1 MSVIGRVQQVLTRL
15 RRIQGAGFTEST
27 DSHRALR
34 AALDAVDGLHDAP
47 ASDALANARMRDILG
62 NKADAKAAASSAT
75 ASAMAYLKALVDRA
89 SGGLSEEDR
98 AYLNLERPLGIH
110 DHFSWGKD
118 GDDVTTANFKPL
130 THMGSQ
136 MWEQLLKGTGFV
148 RIKRGETGAPT
159 CLELNVNANNDH
171 GSILAERSCS
181 LTVDDVGVATVVFEG
196 RCQLSHTSSLSVLLG
211 FSGASRQGNPT
222 YWPVT
227 TGVFALFYWNGASF
241 VSTTGDGAAKEQR
254 TISGVTVTHWNTYKI
269 EWTSAS
275 VKFYVGGTLKATHS
289 ARVPHVPLWPA
300 IGARNDSGGAGR
312 LLRLDWIRAY
322 PLST

>member
-15 RRIQGAGFTEST
+15 KGLQGAGFTEST

-34 AALDAVDGLHDAP
+34 AALDAVDGFHDAP
-47 ASDALANARMRDILG
+47 AADAPANARMRDILG
-62 NKADAKAAASSAT
+62 NKADAKAAAASAT

-89 SGGLSEEDR
+89 SGGLSEEDK
-98 AYLNLERPLGIH
+98 AYLNLARPLGIH
-110 DHFSWGKD
+110 DHFSWGKN

-159 CLELNVNANNDH
+159 YLEFNVNANNDH

-181 LTVDDVGVATVVFEG
+181 LTADDVGVATVVFEC
-196 RCQLSHTSSLSVLLG
+196 RCQLSHTSSLSVLFG
-211 FSGASRQGNPT
+211 FSGTSQGGNPT
-222 YWPVT
+222 YWPGT
-227 TGVFALFYWNGASF
+227 TNVFALFYWNGTSF
-241 VSTTGDGAAKEQR
+241 VSTTGDGTAREQR

-275 VKFYVGGTLKATHS
+275 VKFYVGGTLKTTHS
-289 ARVPHVPLWPA
+289 TRVPSRPLWPA
-300 IGARNDSGGAGR
+300 IGSRNDTGGAGR
-312 LLRLDWIRAY
+312 LLRLDWVKAAT
-322 PLST
+322 LST